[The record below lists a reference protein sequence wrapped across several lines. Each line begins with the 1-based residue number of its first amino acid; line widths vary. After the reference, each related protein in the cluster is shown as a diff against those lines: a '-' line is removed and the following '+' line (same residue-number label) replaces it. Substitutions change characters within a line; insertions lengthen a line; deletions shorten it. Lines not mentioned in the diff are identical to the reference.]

1 MNKLYE
7 EIKSKAQS
15 AFKALAKECVQFDD
29 ARMLLGAAEASTS
42 LTRSKVS
49 KSIDTEWIDRI
60 EATMPILDMIIRNPS
75 VTIEDVDEILPVEL
89 SRHITE
95 KSIKH
100 LAQHT
105 NLILDVKDDEVIPQ
119 KILNVFH
126 EETLLTYEN
135 KFVNTLLN
143 RLSAFVDKRLRAL
156 NGTLGVEMNYK
167 FGYST
172 EFEHFISDEG
182 GRNSA
187 RINLQIELTSPL
199 GREMS
204 ESDKEINERYVSAL
218 ERARR
223 INMALISYGSSAFV
237 QRLGRNFVRP
247 PIIRTN
253 AILRNKNLKECL
265 NLWEFIEGY
274 DKVGYTFVGDRAYEL
289 PSDEFVGGMY
299 SAAALQY
306 LTLYSGVAED
316 AENTRL
322 ISEKHLFD
330 VLPEF
335 DSDIESEELDDY
347 QVYDS
352 EYRKTVPVSR
362 LMNNR
367 KKLSEDEKKIRRA
380 LLIALRA
387 DEIMN
392 EAQVREEMEKR
403 RLAREAEEERRR
415 LEEEARRLAE
425 MEAARLAEE
434 ARLAAMREVE
444 VRYRRSFMSRYIQA
458 ESYIQEYYN
467 EIKNTL
473 LSYKGVKARSSWSK
487 ESFKRGRAHLAKI
500 DVKGKAL
507 YLYLALEPEELDA
520 KYFATRASGD
530 CPTLIK
536 IKSPRRLKQSLELI
550 EALMKKLEIPRTERA
565 AEDYR
570 LPYEE
575 TEALIER
582 GLIKVILPKGE
593 VLDENAIA
601 VKADL
606 SELEAMRAEAEAKRK
621 ELLAAEEAENE
632 ADAVE
637 STEVAEFETEV
648 AEDAENEAEA
658 TDSTEAAEA
667 ETEVAEE
674 AENEAEAAES
684 TEAAEAETEVA
695 EEAENEAEAVES
707 TEVAEAETEV
717 AEEAENEA
725 TKADSAIEPEA
736 PEEFEAKITA
746 EGELLEEAEAEV
758 ELATDE
764 NLDSICGDDAVAI
777 ADAALSIPEE
787 ESIPEA
793 KIDDMIRSA
802 MKQGGGVCI
811 SLFSTPQIYR
821 GERGVGALRFA
832 FSGGARENSAQ
843 IVIPYTREQYL
854 ALPRKKKKRV
864 LMNVKALL
872 RYKAT
877 SMLLNKLLSLNSS
890 SERITE
896 RIEALRERLESERK
910 FLPTS
915 PLWENAVK
923 RISK

>member
-15 AFKALAKECVQFDD
+15 AFKSLAKECVQFND
-29 ARMLLGAAEASTS
+29 ARMLLGAASASTS
-42 LTRSKVS
+42 LTRSKVN

-60 EATMPILDMIIRNPS
+60 EAVLPILDMIIRNPS
-75 VTIEDVDEILPVEL
+75 VAIEDVDEILPVEL

-172 EFEHFISDEG
+172 EFEHFISDKS

-204 ESDKEINERYVSAL
+204 ESDHEINERYVSAL
-218 ERARR
+218 ERVKR

-265 NLWEFIEGY
+265 NLWEFIEEY
-274 DKVGYTFVGDRAYEL
+274 DKVGYTIVGDRAYEL

-299 SAAALQY
+299 SAAALEY
-306 LTLYSGVAED
+306 LTWYSGVAED

-335 DSDIESEELDDY
+335 DSDIENEELDDY

-352 EYRKTVPVSR
+352 EYKKTVPVSR

-387 DEIMN
+387 DELIN
-392 EAQVREEMEKR
+392 EAQVREQMEKR

-458 ESYIQEYYN
+458 EPYIQEYYN
-467 EIKNTL
+467 EIKNAL

-487 ESFKRGRAHLAKI
+487 ESFKRGRVHLAKI

-520 KYFATRASGD
+520 KYFATRANGD

-550 EALMKKLEIPRTERA
+550 EVLMNKLGIPSTERA

-606 SELEAMRAEAEAKRK
+606 SELEAMRAEAEAKRR
-621 ELLAAEEAENE
+621 ELLSDAAAEVEAAEAENEPEAELTEAAESDEAAEVGAAEEGNVPEAELTEATESDEAAEVEAAEVEAAEEGNAPEADLTEASESDEAAEVEAAEEAENE
-632 ADAVE
+632 AK
-637 STEVAEFETEV
+637 
-648 AEDAENEAEA
+648 EDKAPEKIEAE
-658 TDSTEAAEA
+658 
-667 ETEVAEE
+667 
-674 AENEAEAAES
+674 
-684 TEAAEAETEVA
+684 
-695 EEAENEAEAVES
+695 
-707 TEVAEAETEV
+707 
-717 AEEAENEA
+717 
-725 TKADSAIEPEA
+725 
-736 PEEFEAKITA
+736 ITA
-746 EGELLEEAEAEV
+746 EGELSEEEEAEAAF
-758 ELATDE
+758 ATDE
-764 NLDSICGDDAVAI
+764 NLDSLCDDEVACL
-777 ADAALSIPEE
+777 ADAALSASEEVVPE
-787 ESIPEA
+787 S

-802 MKQGGGVCI
+802 MKTNSGVCI

-832 FSGGARENSAQ
+832 FSGGAQESSAQ

-890 SERITE
+890 SERTAE

>member
-7 EIKSKAQS
+7 EIKSKAHS
-15 AFKALAKECVQFDD
+15 AFKTLANECVQFND
-29 ARMLLGAAEASTS
+29 ARMLLGAASASTS
-42 LTRSKVS
+42 LTRSKVN

-60 EATMPILDMIIRNPS
+60 EAVLPILDMIIRNPS
-75 VTIEDVDEILPVEL
+75 VAIEDVDEILPVEL

-167 FGYST
+167 FGYNT
-172 EFEHFISDEG
+172 EFEHFISDKG

-218 ERARR
+218 ERVRR

-265 NLWEFIEGY
+265 NLWEFIEEY
-274 DKVGYTFVGDRAYEL
+274 DKVGYTIVGDKAYEL

-299 SAAALQY
+299 SAAALEY

-352 EYRKTVPVSR
+352 EYKKTVPVSR

-387 DEIMN
+387 DELIN

-458 ESYIQEYYN
+458 EPYIQEYYN
-467 EIKNTL
+467 EIKNAL

-487 ESFKRGRAHLAKI
+487 ESFKRGRVHLAKI

-520 KYFATRASGD
+520 KYFATRANGD

-536 IKSPRRLKQSLELI
+536 VKSPRRLKQSLELI
-550 EALMKKLEIPRTERA
+550 EVLMNKLGIPRAERA

-593 VLDENAIA
+593 VLDENTIA

-606 SELEAMRAEAEAKRK
+606 SELEAMRAEAEAKRR
-621 ELLAAEEAENE
+621 ELLSDAAAEVEAAEAGNVPEAELTEASESDEAAEVEAAEEAEDE
-632 ADAVE
+632 AK
-637 STEVAEFETEV
+637 
-648 AEDAENEAEA
+648 EDKAPEKIEAE
-658 TDSTEAAEA
+658 
-667 ETEVAEE
+667 
-674 AENEAEAAES
+674 
-684 TEAAEAETEVA
+684 
-695 EEAENEAEAVES
+695 
-707 TEVAEAETEV
+707 
-717 AEEAENEA
+717 
-725 TKADSAIEPEA
+725 
-736 PEEFEAKITA
+736 ITA
-746 EGELLEEAEAEV
+746 EGELSEEEEAEAAF
-758 ELATDE
+758 ATDE
-764 NLDSICGDDAVAI
+764 NLDSLCDDEVACL
-777 ADAALSIPEE
+777 ADAALSTSEEVVPE
-787 ESIPEA
+787 S

-802 MKQGGGVCI
+802 MKTNSGVCI

-832 FSGGARENSAQ
+832 FSGGAQESSAQ

-877 SMLLNKLLSLNSS
+877 SLLLNKLLSLNSS
-890 SERITE
+890 SERTAE

-923 RISK
+923 RIST